1 MPKIELK
8 HVNKRWGG
16 FYAVEDLNLS
26 IDDAAFVTLLGPSG
40 CGKTTTL
47 RMIAGLETPTSGRIE
62 IGDTVV
68 FDSELGI
75 NIPPNKRKVGF
86 LFQNY
91 ALWPNMTV
99 YDNIAFGLSNIK
111 SEMPRIDFEAKNT
124 ARLIELLKTPE
135 DIIRQI
141 EDCRTKKGT
150 LDQKKAYI
158 KLIDA
163 YTISMFT
170 AKELYRFDLQSAKDP
185 GARAKELTEKLKAKL
200 TAAQAAAK
208 AKGLSLNADFEF
220 TKNGKVVTEMRKLTR
235 EEIDLSVRRVSRIVK
250 ISMFMDRYPAE
261 LSGGQQQR
269 VAIARTLAPEPSVLF
284 MDEPLSNLDAKL
296 RLEMR
301 YELQRLHVETGSTFV
316 YVTHD
321 QMEAMTLATQI
332 CLINNGVLQQYQPPL
347 TVYNHPQNL
356 FVADFVGNPSI
367 NFVEAKGAQQA
378 DGSIT
383 LEILGGV
390 KAVFRP
396 KDGLDLAAWFAER
409 DRKAAE
415 RAAERLAKSQEKG
428 YVEKGNKDEPFRYH
442 IAKVEEEDD
451 SLQEDPVLTNEDLV
465 LGIRPEFL
473 NITAEAPLKGEIYGA
488 MPTGM
493 ESTIKVYVNGFLL
506 TGVVFGSSLFTIGEQ
521 HSVSF
526 TGHHIMLFD
535 RQSGDCIALGSL
547 ETL

>member
-1 MPKIELK
+1 MPEIKLE
-8 HVNKRWGG
+8 HVTKRWGK
-16 FYAVEDLNLS
+16 FYAVEDLNLTIADNS
-26 IDDAAFVTLLGPSG
+26 FVTLLGPSG

-47 RMIAGLETPTSGRIE
+47 RMIAGLETPTSGRIT
-62 IGDTVV
+62 IGDQVV
-68 FDSELGI
+68 FDSAMGI
-75 NIPPNKRKVGF
+75 NVPANKRRVGF

-99 YDNIAFGLSNIK
+99 YENISFGLTNVK
-111 SEMPRIDFEAKNT
+111 EDLPKIDFDTRVN
-124 ARLIELLKTPE
+124 ARLAEILSAPGEVTKVLAE
-135 DIIRQI
+135 
-141 EDCRTKKGT
+141 CRDKKGK
-150 LDQKKAYI
+150 LDDKKALL
-158 KLIDA
+158 KLIDTF
-163 YTISMFT
+163 TISQFT
-170 AKELYRFDLQSAKDP
+170 AKKLLGYHLEDGKDVSA
-185 GARAKELTEKLKAKL
+185 E
-200 TAAQAAAK
+200 AAALREK
-208 AKGLSLNADFEF
+208 AEAARKALEATGGSYDADYAIY
-220 TKNGKVVTEMRKLTR
+220 KDGQPVTEVRKLTK
-235 EEIDLSVRRVSRIVK
+235 EEIDLTVRRVARIVK
-250 ISMFMDRYPAE
+250 IGMFMDRYPAE

-367 NFVEAKGAQQA
+367 NFVEAKGAQQP

-383 LEILGGV
+383 LDILGGV

-396 KDGLDLAAWFAER
+396 REGLDLAAWFAER
-409 DRKAAE
+409 DRKAAAH
-415 RAAERLAKSQEKG
+415 AAERLAKSQEKG

-451 SLQEDPVLTNEDLV
+451 SLQEEPILTNEDLV

-473 NITAEAPLKGEIYGA
+473 NITSEAPLKGEIYGA

-521 HSVSF
+521 HSISF

>member
-1 MPKIELK
+1 MPEIKLE
-8 HVNKRWGG
+8 HVTKRWGK
-16 FYAVEDLNLS
+16 FYAVEDLSLTIKDNS
-26 IDDAAFVTLLGPSG
+26 FVTLLGPSG

-47 RMIAGLETPTSGRIE
+47 RMIAGLETPTSGRIT
-62 IGDTVV
+62 IGDQVV
-68 FDSELGI
+68 FDSDMGI
-75 NIPPNKRKVGF
+75 DVPANKRRVGF

-99 YDNIAFGLSNIK
+99 YENISFGLSNVK
-111 SEMPRIDFEAKNT
+111 EELPKIDFETSAN
-124 ARLIELLKTPE
+124 ARLAEILSAPAEVTKVLE
-135 DIIRQI
+135 
-141 EDCRTKKGT
+141 ECRDKKGK
-150 LDQKKAYI
+150 LDDKKALL

-163 YTISMFT
+163 FTISQFT
-170 AKELYRFDLQSAKDP
+170 AKRLLRYHLEDGRDVSA
-185 GARAKELTEKLKAKL
+185 E
-200 TAAQAAAK
+200 AAALREKVEAARK
-208 AKGLSLNADFEF
+208 ALEASGGSFDAGYAVYQ
-220 TKNGKVVTEMRKLTR
+220 NGQPVTEVRKLTK
-235 EEIDLSVRRVSRIVK
+235 EEIDLTVRRVARIVK
-250 ISMFMDRYPAE
+250 IGMFMDRYPAE

-332 CLINNGVLQQYQPPL
+332 CLINNGVLQQYEPPL
-347 TVYNHPQNL
+347 TVYSRPQNL

-367 NFVEAKGAQQA
+367 NFMEAKGAQSA
-378 DGSIT
+378 DGSIALT
-383 LEILGGV
+383 ILNGK

-396 KDGLDLAAWFAER
+396 QAPLDLAAWFAER
-409 DRKAAE
+409 DRSAAR
-415 RAAERLAKSQEKG
+415 RAAEHQAKSQEKG

-442 IAKVEEEDD
+442 IARVEEEDD
-451 SLQEDPVLTNEDLV
+451 SLQEEPVLTNEDLV

-473 NITAEAPLKGEIYGA
+473 DIKTEAPLKGEIYGA

-493 ESTIKVYVNGFLL
+493 ESTIKVSVDGYLL

-526 TGHHIMLFD
+526 SGNNIMLFD

>member
-1 MPKIELK
+1 MPEIKLEHIT
-8 HVNKRWGG
+8 KRWGK
-16 FYAVEDLNLS
+16 FYAVEDLNLTIADNS
-26 IDDAAFVTLLGPSG
+26 FVTLLGPSG

-47 RMIAGLETPTSGRIE
+47 RMIAGLETPTSGRIT
-62 IGDTVV
+62 IGDQVV
-68 FDSELGI
+68 FDSAMGI
-75 NIPPNKRKVGF
+75 NVPANKRRVGF

-99 YDNIAFGLSNIK
+99 YENISFGLTNVK
-111 SEMPRIDFEAKNT
+111 EDLPKIDFDTRIN
-124 ARLIELLKTPE
+124 ARLAEILFAPGEVTKVLAE
-135 DIIRQI
+135 
-141 EDCRTKKGT
+141 CRDKKGK
-150 LDQKKAYI
+150 LDDKKALL
-158 KLIDA
+158 KLIDTF
-163 YTISMFT
+163 TISQFT
-170 AKELYRFDLQSAKDP
+170 AKKLLGYHLEDGKDVSA
-185 GARAKELTEKLKAKL
+185 E
-200 TAAQAAAK
+200 AAALREK
-208 AKGLSLNADFEF
+208 AEAARKALEATGGSYDADYAIY
-220 TKNGKVVTEMRKLTR
+220 KDGQPVTEVRKLTK
-235 EEIDLSVRRVSRIVK
+235 EEIDLTVRRVARIVK
-250 ISMFMDRYPAE
+250 IGMFMDRYPAE

-367 NFVEAKGAQQA
+367 NFVEAKGAQQP

-383 LEILGGV
+383 LDILGGV

-396 KDGLDLAAWFAER
+396 REGLDLAAWFAER
-409 DRKAAE
+409 DRKAAAH
-415 RAAERLAKSQEKG
+415 AAERLAKSQEKG

-451 SLQEDPVLTNEDLV
+451 SLQEEPVLTNEDLV

-473 NITAEAPLKGEIYGA
+473 NITSEAPLKGEIYGA

-521 HSVSF
+521 HSISF

>member
-1 MPKIELK
+1 MPEIKLEHIT
-8 HVNKRWGG
+8 KRWGK
-16 FYAVEDLNLS
+16 FYAVEDLNLTIADNS
-26 IDDAAFVTLLGPSG
+26 FVTLLGPSG

-47 RMIAGLETPTSGRIE
+47 RMIAGLETPTSGRIT
-62 IGDTVV
+62 IGDQVV
-68 FDSELGI
+68 FDSAMGI
-75 NIPPNKRKVGF
+75 NVPANKRRVGF

-99 YDNIAFGLSNIK
+99 YENISFGLSNVK
-111 SEMPRIDFEAKNT
+111 EALPKIDFD
-124 ARLIELLKTPE
+124 ARINDRLA
-135 DIIRQI
+135 QI
-141 EDCRTKKGT
+141 LSAPAEVTKVLEECRDKKGK
-150 LDQKKAYI
+150 LDDKKALI

-163 YTISMFT
+163 FTISQFT
-170 AKELYRFDLQSAKDP
+170 AKKLLSYHLEDGRDVS
-185 GARAKELTEKLKAKL
+185 TE
-200 TAAQAAAK
+200 AAALREK
-208 AKGLSLNADFEF
+208 AEAARKALEASGGSYDADYAIY
-220 TKNGKVVTEMRKLTR
+220 KDGKPVTEVRKLTK
-235 EEIDLSVRRVSRIVK
+235 EEIDLTVRRVARIVK
-250 ISMFMDRYPAE
+250 IGMFMDRYPAE

>member
-1 MPKIELK
+1 MPEIKLEHIT
-8 HVNKRWGG
+8 KRWGK
-16 FYAVEDLNLS
+16 FYAVEDLNLTIADNS
-26 IDDAAFVTLLGPSG
+26 FVTLLGPSG

-47 RMIAGLETPTSGRIE
+47 RMIAGLETPTNGRIT
-62 IGDTVV
+62 IGDQVV
-68 FDSELGI
+68 FDSAMGI
-75 NIPPNKRKVGF
+75 NVPANKRRVGF

-99 YDNIAFGLSNIK
+99 YENISFGLSNVK
-111 SEMPRIDFEAKNT
+111 EALPKIDFD
-124 ARLIELLKTPE
+124 ARINDRLA
-135 DIIRQI
+135 QI
-141 EDCRTKKGT
+141 LSAPAEVTKVLEECRDKKGK
-150 LDQKKAYI
+150 LDDKKALL

-163 YTISMFT
+163 FTISQFT
-170 AKELYRFDLQSAKDP
+170 AKKLLGYHLEDGKDVSA
-185 GARAKELTEKLKAKL
+185 E
-200 TAAQAAAK
+200 AAALREK
-208 AKGLSLNADFEF
+208 AEAARKSLEASGGSYDADYAIY
-220 TKNGKVVTEMRKLTR
+220 KDGKPVTEVRKLTK
-235 EEIDLSVRRVSRIVK
+235 EEIDLTVRRVARIVK
-250 ISMFMDRYPAE
+250 IGMFMDRYPAE

-409 DRKAAE
+409 DRRAAE

>member
-1 MPKIELK
+1 MPEIKLEHIT
-8 HVNKRWGG
+8 KRWGK
-16 FYAVEDLNLS
+16 FYAVEDLNLTIADNS
-26 IDDAAFVTLLGPSG
+26 FVTLLGPSG

-47 RMIAGLETPTSGRIE
+47 RMIAGLETPTSGRIT
-62 IGDTVV
+62 IGDQVV
-68 FDSELGI
+68 FDSAMGI
-75 NIPPNKRKVGF
+75 NVPANKRRVGF

-99 YDNIAFGLSNIK
+99 YENISFGLTNVK
-111 SEMPRIDFEAKNT
+111 EDLPKIDFDTRVN
-124 ARLIELLKTPE
+124 ARLAEILSAPGEVTKVLAE
-135 DIIRQI
+135 
-141 EDCRTKKGT
+141 CRDKKGK
-150 LDQKKAYI
+150 LDDKKALL
-158 KLIDA
+158 KLIDTF
-163 YTISMFT
+163 TISQFT
-170 AKELYRFDLQSAKDP
+170 AKKLLGYHLEDGKDVSA
-185 GARAKELTEKLKAKL
+185 E
-200 TAAQAAAK
+200 AAALREK
-208 AKGLSLNADFEF
+208 AEAARKALEATGGSYDADYAIY
-220 TKNGKVVTEMRKLTR
+220 KDGQPVTEVRKLTK
-235 EEIDLSVRRVSRIVK
+235 EEIDLTVRRVARIVK
-250 ISMFMDRYPAE
+250 IGMFMDRYPAE

-367 NFVEAKGAQQA
+367 NFVEAKGAQQP

-383 LEILGGV
+383 LDILGGV

-396 KDGLDLAAWFAER
+396 REGLDLAAWFAER
-409 DRKAAE
+409 DRKAAAH
-415 RAAERLAKSQEKG
+415 AAERLAKSQEKG

-451 SLQEDPVLTNEDLV
+451 SLQEEPVLTNEDLV

-473 NITAEAPLKGEIYGA
+473 NITSEAPLKGAIYGA

-521 HSVSF
+521 HSISF

>member
-1 MPKIELK
+1 MPEIKLEHIT
-8 HVNKRWGG
+8 KRWGK
-16 FYAVEDLNLS
+16 FYAVEDLSLTIADNS
-26 IDDAAFVTLLGPSG
+26 FVTLLGPSG

-47 RMIAGLETPTSGRIE
+47 RMIAGLETPTSGRIT
-62 IGDTVV
+62 IGDQVV
-68 FDSELGI
+68 FDSAMGI
-75 NIPPNKRKVGF
+75 NVPANKRRVGF

-99 YDNIAFGLSNIK
+99 YENISFGLTNVK
-111 SEMPRIDFEAKNT
+111 EDLPKIDFDTRIN
-124 ARLIELLKTPE
+124 ARLAEILSAPGEVTKVLAE
-135 DIIRQI
+135 
-141 EDCRTKKGT
+141 CRDKKGK
-150 LDQKKAYI
+150 LDDKKALL
-158 KLIDA
+158 KLIDTF
-163 YTISMFT
+163 TISQFT
-170 AKELYRFDLQSAKDP
+170 AKKLLGYHLEDGKDVSA
-185 GARAKELTEKLKAKL
+185 E
-200 TAAQAAAK
+200 AAALREK
-208 AKGLSLNADFEF
+208 AEAARKALEATGGSYDADYAIY
-220 TKNGKVVTEMRKLTR
+220 KDGQPVTEVRKLTK
-235 EEIDLSVRRVSRIVK
+235 EEIDLTVRRVARIVK
-250 ISMFMDRYPAE
+250 IGMFMDRYPAE

-367 NFVEAKGAQQA
+367 NFVEAKGAQQP

-383 LEILGGV
+383 LDILGGV

-396 KDGLDLAAWFAER
+396 REGLDLAAWFAER
-409 DRKAAE
+409 DRKAAAH
-415 RAAERLAKSQEKG
+415 AAERLAKSQEKG

-473 NITAEAPLKGEIYGA
+473 NITNEAPLKGEIYGA

-506 TGVVFGSSLFTIGEQ
+506 TGVVFGSSLFTIGQQ